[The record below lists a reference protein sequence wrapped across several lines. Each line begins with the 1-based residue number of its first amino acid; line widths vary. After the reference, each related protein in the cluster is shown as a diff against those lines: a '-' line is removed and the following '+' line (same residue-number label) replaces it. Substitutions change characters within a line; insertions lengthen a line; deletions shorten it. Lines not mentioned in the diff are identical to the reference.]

1 MLCFMRG
8 ALLLLSLGVVS
19 ADFAIDLPAVSFTD
33 LFQGDEGASQFLAKT
48 LTTLGALQITDIPGY
63 NEARYEA
70 LHGLL
75 ECMTEDTGKTS
86 VVTLKDGSQRFTVA
100 AGTVER
106 QAGTMSSEC
115 DHHSSKLRNI
125 VHNAMYHL
133 AQSLDDVINNNN
145 YNYLQRW
152 PLYWRAANPTVP

>member
-1 MLCFMRG
+1 MRMLCFMRG

-86 VVTLKDGSQRFTVA
+86 IVVAYCPATLFA
-100 AGTVER
+100 
-106 QAGTMSSEC
+106 
-115 DHHSSKLRNI
+115 LY
-125 VHNAMYHL
+125 YHTWH
-133 AQSLDDVINNNN
+133 I
-145 YNYLQRW
+145 
-152 PLYWRAANPTVP
+152 PLSYH